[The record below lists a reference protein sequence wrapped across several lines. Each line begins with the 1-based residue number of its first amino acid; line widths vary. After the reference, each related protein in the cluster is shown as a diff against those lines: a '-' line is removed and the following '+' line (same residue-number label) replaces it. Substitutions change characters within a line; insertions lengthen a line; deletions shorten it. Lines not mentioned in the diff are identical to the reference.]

1 MDSCSSAW
9 DLISD
14 SCPGPDMDL
23 PVWALVLLL
32 NHKFAWGHLADLDLL
47 FYVWACR
54 ILHLHLDLQGS
65 AGLRAPLQ
73 RCYVGRYDRFY
84 AVEVVRYAYRRFTSC
99 PCQNSSLSA
108 ALC

>member
-54 ILHLHLDLQGS
+54 ILHLHLDLHRQRRTEGS
-65 AGLRAPLQ
+65 APEMLR
-73 RCYVGRYDRFY
+73 R
-84 AVEVVRYAYRRFTSC
+84 
-99 PCQNSSLSA
+99 
-108 ALC
+108 AL